1 MISKMTLPAERNA
14 RIKYMRSL
22 FNQHEGADLS
32 DSWHGGRT
40 EAINRLGAIK
50 PLSYSK
56 NRNFLNGDVTLLSP
70 YIRHG
75 CITIPEAISA
85 TKLIAHSGAE
95 KLLFEFAWRDFW
107 RKVWHLNG
115 SAIFSDMEPAKVA
128 LTRVE
133 LSEDVKNAD
142 TGLDCMDAFIHELH
156 AEGYLHNHAR
166 MWLASY
172 LIHWRGVD
180 WKAGADWMH
189 DLLLDGDRA
198 SNHLSWQ
205 WVASTF
211 GSKPYFFNQENL
223 SKYTHNKYCENCK
236 ANCPFNKSYDALSQE
251 LFRPS
256 NAPIKIYKN
265 ALLPDSHQPSD
276 SNMAA
281 PHTVVLFHDEMLS
294 PSHTLYQHSAQKIFI
309 FDLGLYQ
316 GWALHRLQFIA
327 DCLAEM
333 PEVEVWQGNTIEV
346 LRFLGVKNVLTQNTP
361 NLNIKKLTRHLPV
374 EFLEEAEPYS
384 AKTSQRLMD
393 KNIKRF
399 SKYWDIVGPEI
410 LA

>member
-1 MISKMTLPAERNA
+1 MISKMTLPAERNV
-14 RIKYMRSL
+14 RIKYIRSL
-22 FNQHEGADLS
+22 FNQHGGSDLT
-32 DSWHGGRT
+32 DSWPGGRA
-40 EAINRLGAIK
+40 EALRRLGAIK

-75 CITIPEAISA
+75 CMTIPEAISA
-85 TKLIAHSGAE
+85 TKLITHSGAE

-107 RKVWHLNG
+107 RKVWYLNG
-115 SAIFSDMEPAKVA
+115 SAILSDMEPAKVA
-128 LTRVE
+128 LTRAV

-142 TGLDCMDAFIHELH
+142 TGLDCMDAFIHALH
-156 AEGYLHNHAR
+156 TEGYLHNHAR

-172 LIHWRGVD
+172 LIHWRGID

-223 SKYTHNKYCENCK
+223 SKYTHNKFCEHCK
-236 ANCPFNKSYDALSQE
+236 ASCPFNKSYDALTQQ
-251 LFRPS
+251 LFRSS
-256 NAPIKIYKN
+256 NAPIKIYKTEV
-265 ALLPDSHQPSD
+265 LPDRHQSND
-276 SNMAA
+276 SKKEGHHAF
-281 PHTVVLFHDEMLS
+281 VLFHDEMLS
-294 PSHTLYQHSAQKIFI
+294 PSHPLYQHSAPKIFI
-309 FDLGLYQ
+309 FDSTLYQ
-316 GWALHRLQFIA
+316 GWALHRMQFIA

-333 PEVEVWQGNTIEV
+333 PEVEVWQGDTFEV
-346 LRFLGVKNVLTQNTP
+346 LSFLGVKRVLTQNTP
-361 NLNIKKLTRHLPV
+361 NLSIKKLTRHLSV
-374 EFLEEAEPYS
+374 DFLEDPEPYS
-384 AKTSQRLMD
+384 AKISQKLMD

-399 SKYWDIVGPEI
+399 SKYWDIVGAEI